1 MDSVSLQQTMALIEG
16 GKEFQLVASLT
27 ENVPQ
32 IRYRKMLMLSKCVI
46 IYKLRIYTTESTLA
60 TETVY
65 LWLCHINHNNY
76 N

>member
-32 IRYRKMLMLSKCVI
+32 IRYRKMLIVK
-46 IYKLRIYTTESTLA
+46 
-60 TETVY
+60 
-65 LWLCHINHNNY
+65 
-76 N
+76 